1 MDAEKLGNLLG
12 FWLPQALGESL
23 DAENRGN
30 LRGLWLSNRLL
41 GRAWTTGGTM
51 YKKLAFYAY
60 YALFQPPNAY
70 YALPCEKTHQNDPPL
85 PHVFFIWLPNPR
97 YIPRFLRWS
106 EKVSLG
112 EG

>member
-23 DAENRGN
+23 DAENLDN
-30 LRGLWLSNRLL
+30 LWGFGLSPRLL

-60 YALFQPPNAY
+60 YALSMHIMHYLYAY
-70 YALPCEKTHQNDPPL
+70 VWPSANKHIKMTPFP
-85 PHVFFIWLPNPR
+85 VMFF
-97 YIPRFLRWS
+97 
-106 EKVSLG
+106 
-112 EG
+112 